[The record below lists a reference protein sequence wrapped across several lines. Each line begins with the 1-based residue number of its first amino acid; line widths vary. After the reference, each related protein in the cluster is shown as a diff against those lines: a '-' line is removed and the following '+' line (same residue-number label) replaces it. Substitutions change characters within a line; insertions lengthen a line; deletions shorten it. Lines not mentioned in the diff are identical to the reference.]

1 MEKKPSPIR
10 KLGKLIVM
18 TSTTLLD
25 TFFSD
30 DADKKNQTEKMRE
43 VRRLLQEAATAKYLV
58 VLQVKADKLGE
69 FETVTGWIVG
79 KTVAKEQVV
88 LKLQNNRQQLRIIPL
103 SQILK
108 VSTLNTKPAAKRS
121 MPQPKEEPVD
131 E

>member
-1 MEKKPSPIR
+1 MEKKPSPIK

-43 VRRLLQEAATAKYLV
+43 TRRLLQEAATAKYLV
-58 VLQVKADKLGE
+58 VLQVKAEKLGE

-108 VSTLNTKPAAKRS
+108 VSTLNTKPSGKKVIT
-121 MPQPKEEPVD
+121 PKEPVD

>member
-1 MEKKPSPIR
+1 MEKKPSPIK

-30 DADKKNQTEKMRE
+30 DADKKNQTEKLRE

-58 VLQVKADKLGE
+58 VLQVKAEKLGE

-103 SQILK
+103 HQILK
-108 VSTLNTKPAAKRS
+108 VSTLNTKPNAKKRIDK
-121 MPQPKEEPVD
+121 QEEAVN

>member
-1 MEKKPSPIR
+1 MEKKPSPIK

-43 VRRLLQEAATAKYLV
+43 TRRLLQEAATAKYLV
-58 VLQVKADKLGE
+58 VLQVKAEKLGE

-108 VSTLNTKPAAKRS
+108 VSTLNTKPSAKKVIT
-121 MPQPKEEPVD
+121 PKEPVD

>member
-1 MEKKPSPIR
+1 MEKKPSPIK

-30 DADKKNQTEKMRE
+30 DADKKNQTEKLRE

-58 VLQVKADKLGE
+58 VLQVKAEKLGE

-103 SQILK
+103 HQILK
-108 VSTLNTKPAAKRS
+108 VSTLNTKPSAKKRIDK
-121 MPQPKEEPVD
+121 QEEAVN